1 AVAEQSRATVIAET
15 PRVAIRTDS
24 LIGTISVIGGRLDH
38 LRLARYRETVDP
50 KSPQIVLLSP
60 PGARDAY
67 YADFSWLSDAGAN
80 IKLPDSN
87 TRWTADNQT
96 LTVDHSVTLTWD
108 NGQGLTFTRHF
119 AVDQYYMF
127 TVTNSVKNNGTAAVK
142 LYPYGRIRRVGTPKT
157 LNYYLLHEG
166 LLGVLGGSLRET
178 KYSTIAKEGTQT
190 FDSTGGW
197 LGITDKYWLV
207 ALVPDQAQAVQA
219 HFIHQLESGT

>member
-1 AVAEQSRATVIAET
+1 MMEQKNVVLAIVLSAIILFGSQFIIEHYFPQPHPSQTVSQTTDNTTPGAGPAVEPGAPAAVAEQSRATVIAET

-24 LIGTISVIGGRLDH
+24 LIGTISLLGGRLDD
-38 LRLARYRETVDP
+38 LTLARYRETVDP
-50 KSPQIVLLSP
+50 KSPQMGLLSP

-96 LTVDHSVTLTWD
+96 LTVDHPVTLTWD

-127 TVTNSVKNNGTAAVK
+127 TVTDSVKNSGTAAVK

-166 LLGVLGGSLRET
+166 LLG
-178 KYSTIAKEGTQT
+178 
-190 FDSTGGW
+190 
-197 LGITDKYWLV
+197 
-207 ALVPDQAQAVQA
+207 
-219 HFIHQLESGT
+219 